1 MRHNWAVL
9 INLTIKF
16 LLSISLTSCES
27 IFDHGVK
34 QSESADIYLQL
45 GVRYLDL
52 NKLEIAKQNLLLA
65 LDKDPNNAQIQNAYA
80 FLCEKLEDYPKAKE
94 HYLMALGISPDAWS
108 IQNNYGRF
116 LCEQGDRQQGLEI
129 LKKAF
134 ATPLN
139 DKPWIAIT
147 NAGRC
152 QLDTQMQNN
161 ALSYFEKALFHNSN
175 YAPALLEMQKLSFNA
190 GDYGVAQTYFKRY
203 LDVGAYTPASLWIAM
218 ETEFALGQSQ
228 MAHTYE
234 EKLLEQFPLSKEA
247 KQIRP
252 VLQ

>member
-52 NKLEIAKQNLLLA
+52 NKLEISKQNLLLA

-80 FLCEKLEDYPKAKE
+80 FLCEKLQDYPQAKQ
-94 HYLMALGISPDAWS
+94 HYLIALSLSSDAWN
-108 IQNNYGRF
+108 IENNYGRF
-116 LCEQGDRQQGLEI
+116 LCEQGDRQQGLGM

-152 QLDTQMQNN
+152 QLDIPIQKN
-161 ALSYFEKALFHNSN
+161 ALSYFEKALFLNPN
-175 YAPALLEMQKLSFNA
+175 FAPALLEMQKLSFNA
-190 GDYGVAQTYFKRY
+190 GDYGAAQTYFKRY
-203 LDVGAYTPASLWIAM
+203 SYIDVDTPESLWMASQ
-218 ETEFALGQSQ
+218 TEFALGQGQ
-228 MAHTYE
+228 KAHVYE
-234 EKLLEQFPLSKEA
+234 EKLLEKFPLSKEA

>member
-80 FLCEKLEDYPKAKE
+80 FLCEKLQDYPQAKQ
-94 HYLMALGISPDAWS
+94 HYLMALGLSGDAWS
-108 IQNNYGRF
+108 IENNYGRF
-116 LCEQGDRQQGLEI
+116 LCEHGDRLQGLGM

-152 QLDTQMQNN
+152 QLDIQTQKN
-161 ALSYFEKALFHNSN
+161 ALSYFEKALFLNSN
-175 YAPALLEMQKLSFNA
+175 FVPALLEMQKLSFNA
-190 GDYGVAQTYFKRY
+190 GDYSAAQNYFKRFSY
-203 LDVGAYTPASLWIAM
+203 VDVYTSESLWIASQ
-218 ETEFALGQSQ
+218 TEFALGQGQ
-228 MAHTYE
+228 MAHVYE
-234 EKLLEQFPLSKEA
+234 EKLLEKFPLSQEA